1 MDVLLNAIANF
12 ITNHW
17 FLVFL
22 ILLLSPP
29 RLFTI
34 NIQKKEK
41 EESKE
46 KEVKNEVRNVGSGD

>member
-1 MDVLLNAIANF
+1 MDVLLTAIANF

-22 ILLLSPP
+22 LLLLSPP

-41 EESKE
+41 DESK
-46 KEVKNEVRNVGSGD
+46 KEVKNEMRNVSSGN

>member
-1 MDVLLNAIANF
+1 MDVLLTAIANF

-22 ILLLSPP
+22 LLLLSPP

-41 EESKE
+41 NESK
-46 KEVKNEVRNVGSGD
+46 KEVKNEM